1 MAQFFDPTI
10 TTEDK
15 FFTLNEEESM
25 HICKVLR
32 LKNGQEIELVNG
44 NGFLFHCIITDAH
57 PKRCQ
62 LEVKGFEEGK
72 TSDFEVHIA
81 IAPTKNMDR
90 IEWMIEKCTE
100 LGATHFTFLLCKNN
114 ERKVLKTDRLEK
126 IAISAMKQS
135 KRLFLPEINELTPIK
150 EFIQNHPGG
159 LIAHCYPGEKSSIT
173 NTVTK
178 INCPI
183 LIGPEGDF
191 TMEEVQLA
199 EKNGYK
205 AISLG
210 ENRLRT
216 ETAGLFACM
225 QNIVTFQS

>member
-1 MAQFFDPTI
+1 MAQFFDSTI
-10 TTEDK
+10 SIADTS
-15 FFTLNEEESM
+15 FILNEEESL

-44 NGFLFHCIITDAH
+44 KGSIFQAKITDAH
-57 PKRCQ
+57 PKKCAVEI
-62 LEVKGFEEGK
+62 LSFHTEKAA
-72 TSDFEVHIA
+72 DFEIHIA

-90 IEWMIEKCTE
+90 LEWMVEKCTE

-114 ERKVLKTDRLEK
+114 ERKILKIDRLEK

-135 KRLFLPEINELTPIK
+135 KRKYLPTIASLPTFK
-150 EFIQNHPGG
+150 DFVKQHPAG
-159 LIAHCYPGEKSSIT
+159 LIAHCYEGEKSVIKEAIT
-173 NTVTK
+173 K
-178 INCPI
+178 KNCPI

-191 TMEEVQLA
+191 SIDEVDFALA
-199 EKNGYK
+199 NGYK

-210 ENRLRT
+210 NNRLRT

-225 QNIVTFQS
+225 QNLVTFQV

>member
-1 MAQFFDPTI
+1 MAQFFDPSI
-10 TTEDK
+10 TPEDK
-15 FFTLNEEESM
+15 FFTLNEEESL

-32 LKNGQEIELVNG
+32 LKNGQEIEIVNG
-44 NGFLFHCIITDAH
+44 KGFLFHGKIVDAH

-62 LEVKGFEEGK
+62 LEISSFE
-72 TSDFEVHIA
+72 SSRAPDFEVHIG
-81 IAPTKNMDR
+81 IAPTKNIDR
-90 IEWMIEKCTE
+90 IEWMVEKCTE

-135 KRLFLPEINELTPIK
+135 KRRFLPAISQLTSFNDFVK
-150 EFIQNHPGG
+150 THPNG
-159 LIAHCYPGEKSSIT
+159 LIAHCYDSKKGLIKELASKSS
-173 NTVTK
+173 
-178 INCPI
+178 CPI

-191 TMEEVQLA
+191 TIEEVQLA

-210 ENRLRT
+210 KNRLRT

-225 QNIVTFQS
+225 QNIVTFQE